1 MRRPDREAG
10 KTLAPLLGVL
20 AALAMGVAAIAI
32 VLQAQEREK
41 RRAKEHEL
49 QQALIENEDLK
60 GRLQELQEAKAKVED
75 ELTHVRK
82 ELGDSQTQLAKAVEA
97 QTALSRAME
106 EKEKEVGRL
115 TQDLSQARSD
125 ARSVS
130 AQLAQIQSE
139 RESLKRQLAE
149 LERSKGDLE
158 SQVAELTTRPT
169 VELEKVLVKNDEPA
183 AVDAVSSMGDAPA
196 SSDASPANGQ
206 VVVVNREYDFIV
218 MNLGKNQGLSVGQ
231 EFQITR
237 DSQVLGTV
245 KVEKVYDELSAA
257 AILPD
262 SQKQSI
268 REGDTVRAL

>member
-139 RESLKRQLAE
+139 RESLKRQLGE